1 MKNLIILSLCLF
13 SFSAFAGLE
22 TFFTSLEGGWKK
34 ISADTYRETPEGE
47 IFHSVATRFEASVSR
62 TGNRWNFS
70 EDMCWKPEEG
80 EETCSKGSVAY
91 EVDGESLFIIAGDE
105 KLPVDVLES
114 SDDYLVIMAATADY
128 SFTAVL
134 TLEGNTLTQ
143 DSVMELPDGTK
154 EYQLLNLESA
164 PGRE

>member
-1 MKNLIILSLCLF
+1 MKNLLILSLCLF

-22 TFFTSLEGGWKK
+22 TFFSNLEGKWSKV
-34 ISADTYRETPEGE
+34 SADTYRETTEGE
-47 IFHSVATRFEASVSR
+47 IFHSVATRFEAMVSR
-62 TGNRWNFS
+62 NGNRWDFS
-70 EDMCWKPEEG
+70 EDMCWKPEDG
-80 EETCSKGSVAY
+80 TETCSKGSVAY
-91 EVDGESLFIIAGDE
+91 EVEGESLYVISGDE

-114 SDDYLVIMAATADY
+114 SDDYLVIMVATADY

-164 PGRE
+164 VSRE